1 MLIPTTVQ
9 NRTISAVGVPVLVT
23 VTTGRG
29 ILSYQADELSS
40 QLYTTQAPLTTSW
53 RGRGVI
59 ASTTLHDISGS
70 TRDGSS
76 DENAQYGSD
85 ALEG

>member
-1 MLIPTTVQ
+1 MLCLPSFPVP
-9 NRTISAVGVPVLVT
+9 VPVLVFT
-23 VTTGRG
+23 WKG
-29 ILSYQADELSS
+29 DELSS
-40 QLYTTQAPLTTSW
+40 RLYITRAPYTTSW

-59 ASTTLHDISGS
+59 ASTTLHDIAGS

-76 DENAQYGSD
+76 EQNAQHGSD